1 MSLVLCEGCRLAGT
15 RPRVLH
21 LFCLCREGENGC
33 KSFRSKEAVEW
44 ICLPFSSCTCLPLE
58 ILVIFTCLLCLY
70 LQNGHCAA
78 LEAPRDAGL
87 GGGRC
92 VLVCFPE
99 TCCLSSGRAAEGAQW
114 PLCSVLSFMHCFHS
128 SKIWFWGTV
137 CTSCCLTTCLSLVV
151 GKHVVLLFILHCK
164 GKTSSGQCFIV
175 LKSSLRGR
183 MGLQRG

>member
-21 LFCLCREGENGC
+21 LFCLCREGENSC

-44 ICLPFSSCTCLPLE
+44 ICLPFSSCRCLPLE

-78 LEAPRDAGL
+78 LKAPRDAGL

-128 SKIWFWGTV
+128 SKNMVLGYSV
-137 CTSCCLTTCLSLVV
+137 
-151 GKHVVLLFILHCK
+151 HVLLPYYLPV
-164 GKTSSGQCFIV
+164 SGCRETCCVAFY
-175 LKSSLRGR
+175 LAL
-183 MGLQRG
+183 